1 MSVSFNIEQLRAFLQ
16 LSKAPKKDAQEVVS
30 IFNKC
35 DENKDSALADK
46 EVTAFKGMCLM
57 KLGFMANNIIRGFLD
72 NASTFANMQQLSET
86 ELAEDRKMLEQNVR
100 EVYEEARAELITQLK
115 NGEYKYT
122 DPKTGDKVP
131 AENLIKYFKGENMTF
146 APANYGAAQA
156 HKDKGSIEVNTTP
169 GDGEHITL
177 SSMYYNTSKEEA
189 MKILLHEALHCAYP
203 QNIAVQE
210 EEMFVESNAIK
221 LMAQIIENS
230 NGAIKDIKILQYGE
244 TISEL
249 AKDDSHLEDVLQE
262 KFINHGYEHR
272 IKNAKGDVNIEGYEI
287 KGGNTVYINGEKIGC
302 VGDDLYL
309 DELYANDIRLN
320 GIKGGIKGGQ
330 VYMSVQKDSIPIEIK
345 NENDE
350 IVFSAYFVPSN
361 EPQPKE
367 NQPIEFKNKKGDN
380 ITLQKGDIITIGK
393 NSYCIGKDGVELQ
406 ALDGF
411 RGQLAIIRDGE
422 EPELISDNL
431 IFDQVP
437 PDDDKK
443 DSYKD
448 KQPKAFIV
456 SDKNGSPK
464 YKGIVYL

>member
-35 DENKDSALADK
+35 DENKDSTLADK

-57 KLGFMANNIIRGFLD
+57 KLGFMANSMLRGFLD
-72 NASTFANMQQLSET
+72 NVSTYANMQQLSEA
-86 ELAEDRKMLEQNVR
+86 ELAEDRKILEQKVR
-100 EVYEEARAELITQLK
+100 EVYEEARAELITQFK
-115 NGEYKYT
+115 NGKFKYT

-169 GDGEHITL
+169 GDSEHITL
-177 SSMYYNTSKEEA
+177 SSMYNTSKEEA

-230 NGAIKDIKILQYGE
+230 NGAVDDVKILQYGE

-249 AKDDSHLEDVLQE
+249 AKDDSHLESVLQG
-262 KFINHGYEHR
+262 KFINQGYEHR

-287 KGGNTVYINGEKIGC
+287 KGGNTVYINGEKFGC

-320 GIKGGIKGGQ
+320 GIKGGQ

-350 IVFSAYFVPSN
+350 IVFRAYFVPSN

-380 ITLQKGDIITIGK
+380 ITLQNGDIITIGE

-422 EPELISDNL
+422 NPELISDNL
-431 IFDQVP
+431 IFDEVP
-437 PDDDKK
+437 PDDNRKDIYRDK
-443 DSYKD
+443 DEHNQYKT
-448 KQPKAFIV
+448 FNV

-464 YKGIVYL
+464 YKGKVYL